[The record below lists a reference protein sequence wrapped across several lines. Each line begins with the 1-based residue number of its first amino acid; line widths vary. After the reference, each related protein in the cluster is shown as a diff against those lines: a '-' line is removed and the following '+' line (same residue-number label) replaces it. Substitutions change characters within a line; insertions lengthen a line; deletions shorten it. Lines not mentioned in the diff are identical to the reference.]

1 MCLPECNVHLF
12 ERVLQ
17 SSGGASRGL
26 ETTPT
31 HKRQAKKRK
40 NCRKTGN
47 LIVHK
52 NLFLSQFRLIFG
64 RSGGVREEGMDHTK
78 RFHRTLAGFRL
89 TWHLGSRFSCLLD
102 NLDKI
107 VASNCIEQLFKESFE
122 RKTNIAQ
129 NDHLGPPGR
138 PQRQEEGEG
147 EGKGEG

>member
-1 MCLPECNVHLF
+1 VCLPECNVHLF

-64 RSGGVREEGMDHTK
+64 RSGGVRGVRGDHTK
-78 RFHRTLAGFRL
+78 TFRRTLAGFGL
-89 TWHLGSRFSCLLD
+89 TGRQKVNSSTFDCKLELQCARNGNQNPPYCPGSLQDTFIIYS
-102 NLDKI
+102 
-107 VASNCIEQLFKESFE
+107 
-122 RKTNIAQ
+122 
-129 NDHLGPPGR
+129 
-138 PQRQEEGEG
+138 
-147 EGKGEG
+147 